1 MPEAVSQRLT
11 GGTFMVLLERARPTG
26 GSRRSSI
33 SGEPDRRN
41 NRELLG
47 SLIRLAD
54 EAYQQPPESTFKQN
68 TSEYRA
74 CKLAQGTYLPFDQ
87 QEFVAGFDTAAS
99 DALRTALDR
108 TADFVDQFID
118 VENKGGRLVQRL
130 IGLIEADD
138 TIPDGAVLSM
148 RPEGQSLAK
157 SELAGAT
164 TVCIEAL
171 LLGVWHYIVTQVPDN
186 TLGRPTFELWHH
198 KPATT
203 GAPWK
208 LDDKQMPAVTQ
219 NIEATRVRDIPAS
232 PEPDSVESEI
242 LEAEFV
248 VDDGEPGQERTGAPE
263 PPEPSFVFNQFG
275 ANGTQVA
282 HVENLYIGGG
292 Q

>member
-11 GGTFMVLLERARPTG
+11 GGTFMVLLERAQPAG

-33 SGEPDRRN
+33 NGEPDRRN
-41 NRELLG
+41 NRELLE

-54 EAYQQPPESTFKQN
+54 PAYQQPPESTFKQN

-74 CKLAQGTYLPFDQ
+74 CKCAHGTYLPFDQ
-87 QEFVAGFDTAAS
+87 QEFVAGFDAAVS
-99 DALRTALDR
+99 GDLQTTLERTS
-108 TADFVDQFID
+108 DFVDQFVD
-118 VENKGGRLVQRL
+118 VENKGERLVQRL
-130 IGLIEADD
+130 IGLVEADD
-138 TIPDGAVLSM
+138 TIPDVAVLSM
-148 RPEGQSLAK
+148 HPEGQLLTK
-157 SELAGAT
+157 SELTGAT
-164 TVCIEAL
+164 AVCIEAL

-186 TLGRPTFELWHH
+186 TLGRPTFELWHQ
-198 KPATT
+198 KPAST

-208 LDDKQMPAVTQ
+208 FDDKQVPAVTQ
-219 NIEATRVRDIPAS
+219 SVEITRVRDLPYD
-232 PEPDSVESEI
+232 PESECAEPEV

-248 VDDGEPGQERTGAPE
+248 VDDGEPCRERTRASE
-263 PPEPSFVFNQFG
+263 PPAPSFVFNQFG